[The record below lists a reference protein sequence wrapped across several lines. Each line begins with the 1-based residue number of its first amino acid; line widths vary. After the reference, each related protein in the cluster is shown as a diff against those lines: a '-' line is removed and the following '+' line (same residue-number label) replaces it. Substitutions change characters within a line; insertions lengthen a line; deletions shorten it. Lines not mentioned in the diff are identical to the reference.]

1 MHELRKIH
9 ADSIPRAISKAE
21 RYRLL
26 NEPREAESICKDVL
40 VIDPGH
46 QEASVILLLAVTDQ
60 FPQKRLKLKDA
71 KAILPT
77 LEDEY
82 TRHYYTGVV
91 LERWAKRLL
100 GEGGHDYA
108 SYEYLTEAM
117 ASYDRAQSLAPAGN
131 EDATLRWNTCARM
144 IVRYNLEPSAV
155 EGTVDLELES
165 FGDEVP
171 TS

>member
-1 MHELRKIH
+1 MSELRKIH
-9 ADSIPRAISKAE
+9 AESIPRAISKAE

-40 VIDPGH
+40 AIDPEH
-46 QEASVILLLAVTDQ
+46 QEASVILLLAITDQ
-60 FPQKRLKLKDA
+60 FPHKRLKLKDA
-71 KAILPT
+71 KALLPS
-77 LEDEY
+77 LKDDY
-82 TRHYYTGVV
+82 TRHYYTGVA

-100 GEGGHDYA
+100 AEGGHDYA

-117 ASYDRAQSLAPAGN
+117 ASYDKAQAIAGPSN

-144 IVRYNLEPSAV
+144 IVRYNLEPSAI
-155 EGTVDLELES
+155 EGGVDLELES

-171 TS
+171 TL